1 MRLDAYT
8 IVFLRRPPD
17 SPQFTEQELDELQR
31 GHLAFNVRMR
41 QEGHALITGP
51 FMDQPDQAWRGIS
64 VFRTSIEET
73 RKLLDG
79 DPALVARRMEADV
92 FTWLM
97 PAGTLGDKPAA
108 QISDP

>member
-17 SPQFTEQELDELQR
+17 SPQFTEEELDELQR
-31 GHLAFNVRMR
+31 GHLAFNDRMR
-41 QEGHALITGP
+41 EAGHALITGP
-51 FMDQPDQAWRGIS
+51 FDDQPDISWRGLS

-73 RKLLDG
+73 RELVAD
-79 DPALVARRMEADV
+79 DPALQARRMSADI

-97 PAGTLGDKPAA
+97 PAGSLGDSPAST
-108 QISDP
+108 IEVD